1 MPKFNGKTQFKK
13 VALGSL
19 LGAAVTLLTASA
31 VTMFLALFIASG
43 KIGEGAEKAV
53 VVASA
58 FAAAAL
64 GAQVARLKN
73 HGAALLSGVLT
84 ALFAILLRL
93 LAGLAGG
100 DLNIMDG
107 GDMGIF
113 LSILCG
119 GIASGA
125 ITVHSRRRRR

>member
-64 GAQVARLKN
+64 GALVARLKN

-100 DLNIMDG
+100 DLNIMD
-107 GDMGIF
+107 
-113 LSILCG
+113 
-119 GIASGA
+119 
-125 ITVHSRRRRR
+125 RRRGW